1 MPTGPRSAMASEL
14 PTVAGAKPPTVPNP
28 PKPGPVAGTPAPG
41 SGTGPIG
48 GAVPGRPGSLPGILP
63 KACPTCQARYP
74 ADFKVC
80 PRDASPLID
89 APDDGGDPFLGATL
103 GDAYQIVRVV
113 GEGGMGRVYEAR
125 HTRLGNKRF
134 AVKMLHAE
142 YARQPDVV
150 ARFQR
155 EAEAA
160 SGIAHINVVDVYD
173 VHHTEDGRPYM
184 VGEFLE
190 GEELGSFLTR
200 VGKIPAQLAV
210 RIVRQVCRALG
221 AAHAR
226 GVVHR
231 DMKPENVFL
240 VGNLATPTVKVI
252 DFGISKVGDAGGTA
266 LTRTGMIM
274 GTPSYMAPEQARG
287 DKVDHRADIYAVGG
301 ILYRALTGKKPFDS
315 DDPSATLTQVLTED
329 PERPRSVEPTIP
341 QALELVLQRAMEKKA
356 EDRYQSMAELEADL
370 TPFDPDPTA
379 VVSESSG
386 DTTLLSPAGTIEKVE
401 GGAQTVLVSN
411 ITRPGSSQT
420 NLFRATRDA
429 RMARPTIVVL
439 TAVAYLWVLAGLVD
453 ALSGIVRVVRGSTG
467 NVTKPEAVLM
477 TVGSLAATLTPL
489 ILWIRQLARGWGN
502 SVRAVQLADGMRR
515 VATVSIAVSGIGALA
530 IRLGEVIVRGQAAEV
545 AWPVWS
551 PLLFVASILGGLLA
565 FASMKFERRK

>member
-1 MPTGPRSAMASEL
+1 M
-14 PTVAGAKPPTVPNP
+14 
-28 PKPGPVAGTPAPG
+28 
-41 SGTGPIG
+41 
-48 GAVPGRPGSLPGILP
+48 GSLASALP

-89 APDDGGDPFLGATL
+89 APDDGSDPFLGATL

-113 GEGGMGRVYEAR
+113 GEGGMGRVYEAK

-160 SGIAHINVVDVYD
+160 SGIAHPNVVDVYD

-190 GEELGSFLTR
+190 GEELGGFLTR
-200 VGKIPAQLAV
+200 VGKVPAPLAV

-240 VGNLATPTVKVI
+240 VGNLANPQVKVI
-252 DFGISKVGDAGGTA
+252 DFGISKVGDAAGTA

-356 EDRYQSMAELEADL
+356 GDRYQSMAELEADL
-370 TPFDPDPTA
+370 VPFDPDPTS
-379 VVSESSG
+379 VISESSNT
-386 DTTLLSPAGTIEKVE
+386 DPTLMSPAGAMEKVE
-401 GGAQTVLVSN
+401 GGAQTVLVAN
-411 ITRPGSSQT
+411 ATRPPVGGSQT

-429 RMARPTIVVL
+429 QLARPMIVVF

-477 TVGSLAATLTPL
+477 TMGSLAATLTPL

-515 VATVSIAVSGIGALA
+515 VATVSIATSGVGALT

-551 PLLFVASILGGLLA
+551 PILFVASILGGLLA
-565 FASMKFERRK
+565 FASIKFERRK

>member
-1 MPTGPRSAMASEL
+1 M
-14 PTVAGAKPPTVPNP
+14 
-28 PKPGPVAGTPAPG
+28 
-41 SGTGPIG
+41 
-48 GAVPGRPGSLPGILP
+48 GSLTSALP

-89 APDDGGDPFLGATL
+89 APDDGTDPLLGATL
-103 GDAYQIVRVV
+103 GDAYQIVRMV

-160 SGIAHINVVDVYD
+160 SGIGHPNVVDVYD

-190 GEELGSFLTR
+190 GEELGGFLTR
-200 VGKIPAQLAV
+200 VGKIPAALAV

-240 VGNLATPTVKVI
+240 VGNLAMPQVKVI

-329 PERPRSVEPTIP
+329 PERPRSIEPTIP
-341 QALELVLQRAMEKKA
+341 QALELVLQKAMEKRP

-370 TPFDPDPTA
+370 VPFDPDPTS
-379 VVSESSG
+379 VVSEG
-386 DTTLLSPAGTIEKVE
+386 PADPTLMSPAAALDKVE
-401 GGAQTVLVSN
+401 GGAQTVLQAN
-411 ITRPGSSQT
+411 ATRTVAGSQT
-420 NLFRATRDA
+420 NLLRATRDA
-429 RMARPTIVVL
+429 RMARPMIVVL
-439 TAVAYLWVLAGLVD
+439 TAVTYLWVLAGLVD
-453 ALSGIVRVVRGSTG
+453 ALSGVVRVVRGSTG

-477 TVGSLAATLTPL
+477 AVGSLAATLTPL

-515 VATVSIAVSGIGALA
+515 VATVSIAVSGIGALM

-551 PLLFVASILGGLLA
+551 PILFMASVVGGLLA
-565 FASMKFERRK
+565 YGSIQFERRK

>member
-1 MPTGPRSAMASEL
+1 
-14 PTVAGAKPPTVPNP
+14 
-28 PKPGPVAGTPAPG
+28 
-41 SGTGPIG
+41 
-48 GAVPGRPGSLPGILP
+48 
-63 KACPTCQARYP
+63 
-74 ADFKVC
+74 
-80 PRDASPLID
+80 
-89 APDDGGDPFLGATL
+89 
-103 GDAYQIVRVV
+103 
-113 GEGGMGRVYEAR
+113 MGRVYEAR

-155 EAEAA
+155 EAEAS
-160 SGIAHINVVDVYD
+160 SGIAHPNVVDVYD

-184 VGEFLE
+184 VGEFLD
-190 GEELGSFLTR
+190 GEELGSFLAR
-200 VGKIPAQLAV
+200 VGKIPAALAV

-240 VGNLATPTVKVI
+240 VGNLAMPTVKVI

-329 PERPRSVEPTIP
+329 PARPRSIEPSIP
-341 QALELVLQRAMEKKA
+341 QALELVLQRAMEKKP

-370 TPFDPDPTA
+370 VPFDPDPTLVIGEGSA
-379 VVSESSG
+379 
-386 DTTLLSPAGTIEKVE
+386 DTTMMSPATGGEKVE
-401 GGAQTVLVSN
+401 GGAQTLLVAN
-411 ITRPGSSQT
+411 VTRPAAGSQT
-420 NLFRATRDA
+420 NLLRATRDA
-429 RMARPTIVVL
+429 RLARPMIVAL
-439 TAVAYLWVLAGLVD
+439 TAVAYFWVVAGLVD
-453 ALSGIVRVVRGSTG
+453 ALSGIVRMVRGSSG
-467 NVTKPEAVLM
+467 NVTRPEAVLM
-477 TVGSLAATLTPL
+477 AVGSLAATLTPL

-502 SVRAVQLADGMRR
+502 SVRAVALADGMRR
-515 VATVSIAVSGIGALA
+515 VTTLSIALSGIGALI
-530 IRLGEVIVRGQAAEV
+530 IRLAEVIVRGQATEV
-545 AWPVWS
+545 AGPVWS
-551 PLLFVASILGGLLA
+551 LVLFVASVAGGLIA
-565 FASMKFERRK
+565 YASLKFERRK